1 MKNSLVLRKVAK
13 HLSYRKR
20 YLSLS
25 SIEQVRL
32 RRLKR
37 LILTVMCKIKTSE
50 EKDEL
55 NSKLKKLI
63 VLYFAMTTSTDEGL
77 DRPERCA
84 PTIRSFSASN
94 CKLMFEFKKTDLLRL
109 LPLLHF
115 PDECCFD
122 NRSKMAGEEVFL
134 RGLYE
139 LVTAANKH
147 DISRVFGRDWSAQ
160 SRAFKYFIEHMYNNF
175 KHLLMDNLHWWY
187 RNGFFT
193 SSAEAIGRKMEL
205 DEEHKNMIA
214 HFIDCNCLEICRVG
228 GGPAED
234 GCNSARWDPRIQ
246 RAHYNGWKSL
256 NGLKHQTVDNA
267 YGFTVDMFVPTSL
280 RRNDLTLLRLS
291 NINDRQ
297 AELQHGSE
305 EQYMTFGDSAYKRRS
320 HLTSYYADIDELIRR
335 WNRRMK
341 RVRISIEWNYGTTA
355 SLFKYIC
362 CKRKLKVLQS
372 TNVSKIYTVCTL
384 LRNIHIALY
393 GCQTSN
399 YFDLDIPD
407 NFLEKYL
414 MQEDF

>member
-25 SIEQVRL
+25 SIEQVQL

-50 EKDEL
+50 
-55 NSKLKKLI
+55 
-63 VLYFAMTTSTDEGL
+63 
-77 DRPERCA
+77 
-84 PTIRSFSASN
+84 
-94 CKLMFEFKKTDLLRL
+94 
-109 LPLLHF
+109 
-115 PDECCFD
+115 
-122 NRSKMAGEEVFL
+122 
-134 RGLYE
+134 
-139 LVTAANKH
+139 
-147 DISRVFGRDWSAQ
+147 
-160 SRAFKYFIEHMYNNF
+160 
-175 KHLLMDNLHWWY
+175 
-187 RNGFFT
+187 
-193 SSAEAIGRKMEL
+193 
-205 DEEHKNMIA
+205 
-214 HFIDCNCLEICRVG
+214 
-228 GGPAED
+228 
-234 GCNSARWDPRIQ
+234 
-246 RAHYNGWKSL
+246 
-256 NGLKHQTVDNA
+256 
-267 YGFTVDMFVPTSL
+267 
-280 RRNDLTLLRLS
+280 
-291 NINDRQ
+291 
-297 AELQHGSE
+297 LQHASE
-305 EQYMTFGDSAYKRRS
+305 DQYMTFGDSAYKRRS

-341 RVRISIEWNYGTTA
+341 RVRIFIEWNYGTTA